1 MDRNVQENEITEK
14 NYVKKAEDVIKNLKD
29 KKDKNGKT
37 VQMVTTS
44 KIRNL
49 LAMTADI
56 YNDVISQSEMKLTE
70 EQQSRIEY
78 LKIRI
83 IYESGR
89 ESTVKD
95 LVEESGMLQIID
107 NIRDE
112 KKNFLLFS
120 KYMEALV
127 AFRKFYVAKDQ

>member
-14 NYVKKAEDVIKNLKD
+14 NYVKKAEAVIKNLKD

-56 YNDVISQSEMKLTE
+56 YNDVIAQADTKLTE

-89 ESTVKD
+89 EQTVKY
-95 LVEESGMLQIID
+95 LVEESGMLEMIKKIG
-107 NIRDE
+107 DE
-112 KKNFLLFS
+112 KKNFLLFC

-127 AFRKFYVAKDQ
+127 AFHKFNGGKDQ

>member
-14 NYVKKAEDVIKNLKD
+14 NYVKKAEAVIKNLKD

-95 LVEESGMLQIID
+95 LVKESGMLRIID
-107 NIRDE
+107 NIGDE

>member
-14 NYVKKAEDVIKNLKD
+14 NYVKKAEAVIKNLKD

-56 YNDVISQSEMKLTE
+56 YNDVISQSEMNLTE

-95 LVEESGMLQIID
+95 LVKESGMLRIID
-107 NIRDE
+107 NIGDE

>member
-14 NYVKKAEDVIKNLKD
+14 NYVKKAEAVIKNLKN
-29 KKDKNGKT
+29 KKDKTGKT

-95 LVEESGMLQIID
+95 LVKESGMLRIID
-107 NIRDE
+107 NIGDE

>member
-1 MDRNVQENEITEK
+1 MDRNVQKIEITEK

>member
-1 MDRNVQENEITEK
+1 MDKTMQSAVITEG
-14 NYVKKAEDVIKNLKD
+14 NYVDRAESVILELKNKKD
-29 KKDKNGKT
+29 KKGKT

-56 YNDVISQSEMKLTE
+56 YNDVIAQSDEKLTDD
-70 EQQSRIEY
+70 QKSRIEY

-89 ESTVKD
+89 EERVKD
-95 LVEESGMLQIID
+95 LVEESGMRKMIEAIG
-107 NIRDE
+107 DE
-112 KKNFLLFS
+112 KKKFLLFS

-127 AFRKFYVAKDQ
+127 AFHKFYGGKDQ

>member
-1 MDRNVQENEITEK
+1 MDRNVQKIEITEK
-14 NYVKKAEDVIKNLKD
+14 NYVKKAEDVIKKLKY
-29 KKDKNGKT
+29 KKDKDGKT

-56 YNDVISQSEMKLTE
+56 YNDVISQSEMELTE

-95 LVEESGMLQIID
+95 LVKESGILKMIEEIGD
-107 NIRDE
+107 K

-127 AFRKFYVAKDQ
+127 AFRKFYVANDQ

>member
-14 NYVKKAEDVIKNLKD
+14 NYVKKAEAVIKNLKN

-56 YNDVISQSEMKLTE
+56 YNDVIAQADTKLTE

-89 ESTVKD
+89 EQTVKY
-95 LVEESGMLQIID
+95 LVEESGILKMIEEIGAK
-107 NIRDE
+107 

-127 AFRKFYVAKDQ
+127 AFRKFYVANDQ

>member
-1 MDRNVQENEITEK
+1 MDRNVQKIEITEK

-95 LVEESGMLQIID
+95 LVKESGILKMIEEIGD
-107 NIRDE
+107 K

-127 AFRKFYVAKDQ
+127 AFRKFYVANDQ

>member
-1 MDRNVQENEITEK
+1 MDKNVQKNEITEK

-56 YNDVISQSEMKLTE
+56 YNDVIAQTDTKLTE
-70 EQQSRIEY
+70 EQISRIEY

-89 ESTVKD
+89 EQTVKY
-95 LVEESGMLQIID
+95 LVEESGMLEMI
-107 NIRDE
+107 
-112 KKNFLLFS
+112 KKN
-120 KYMEALV
+120 
-127 AFRKFYVAKDQ
+127 R

>member
-1 MDRNVQENEITEK
+1 
-14 NYVKKAEDVIKNLKD
+14 
-29 KKDKNGKT
+29 
-37 VQMVTTS
+37 MVTTS

-56 YNDVISQSEMKLTE
+56 YNDVIAQADTKLTE

-95 LVEESGMLQIID
+95 LVKESGILKMIEEIGAK
-107 NIRDE
+107 

-127 AFRKFYVAKDQ
+127 AFRKFYVANDQ

>member
-14 NYVKKAEDVIKNLKD
+14 NYVKKAEAVIKNLKN

-95 LVEESGMLQIID
+95 LVKESGMLRIID
-107 NIRDE
+107 NIGDE